1 MVVISP
7 QQDLQGPSLD
17 ELVIWTS
24 KWEASPRAYRLK
36 CKYINAR
43 VITVMNSSG
52 DRYISVCVILY
63 MDIRQSYVGNE
74 VGWLKIWGSRMFSID
89 PDFYY
94 QREGIYT

>member
-1 MVVISP
+1 
-7 QQDLQGPSLD
+7 
-17 ELVIWTS
+17 
-24 KWEASPRAYRLK
+24 
-36 CKYINAR
+36 
-43 VITVMNSSG
+43 MNSSG